1 MSFFEWIMG
10 HSTLGLLINEDED
23 LEVIQTYNNN
33 KALVYVTSVLIR
45 GVYNI
50 FESLFSGALIS
61 LLYTLGFIAK
71 GNEAKVDYLH
81 EFETYIG
88 YDFND
93 TFLYFLIGLVVFGSV
108 CFILMTLWYNILNI
122 ISIFYYRFRD
132 NTNYL

>member
-1 MSFFEWIMG
+1 MGFFEWIMSR
-10 HSTLGLLINEDED
+10 STLGILINEDENF
-23 LEVIQTYNNN
+23 EIIQTYNNN
-33 KALVYVTSVLIR
+33 KVLVFVTSVLIR
-45 GVYNI
+45 GVSNI

-61 LLYTLGFIAK
+61 LLYTLGFVFSQDEGK
-71 GNEAKVDYLH
+71 LQNLQD
-81 EFETYIG
+81 FETYLG

-108 CFILMTLWYNILNI
+108 CFILMTLWYNLLNI